1 MPGIHRYHTIAFRP
15 TTWERELIEKRCEL
29 SGLMKKDF
37 IIQSCIHS
45 KVVVTATREGML
57 RIIGEVQEMRD
68 VMKDV
73 AGQLMSGNVTLS
85 DKSFQEM
92 KEEYLALSVAVVDI
106 LNGASYLFGYGTGE
120 GSPKWKAMKDVDEL
134 ADAVRQQ
141 KGLDE
146 ISENGV

>member
-1 MPGIHRYHTIAFRP
+1 
-15 TTWERELIEKRCEL
+15 
-29 SGLMKKDF
+29 MKKDF

-45 KVVVTATREGML
+45 KVVVAVTRERML
-57 RIIGEVQEMRD
+57 RIIGEMQEIRD

-92 KEEYLALSVAVVDI
+92 KEEYLALAVAVVDI
-106 LNGASYLFGYGTGE
+106 LDGASYLFGYGTGE

-134 ADAVRQQ
+134 ADAVTRQ
-141 KGLDE
+141 GDMSE
-146 ISENGV
+146 ISEDSV